1 MSRLTRRTIQLGET
15 WLRSREEAESKDILK
30 GMEIV
35 KLVIVAR
42 VGLLGFFIAVFF
54 ILSCLT
60 RKRTCFFTLL
70 PKVTKSIR

>member
-1 MSRLTRRTIQLGET
+1 MSGLTRRTIQLGET

-42 VGLLGFFIAVFF
+42 VGLLGFFIAVL
-54 ILSCLT
+54 LSCL
-60 RKRTCFFTLL
+60 
-70 PKVTKSIR
+70 V

>member
-42 VGLLGFFIAVFF
+42 VGLLGFLIAVFYLVLF
-54 ILSCLT
+54 DKKKDL
-60 RKRTCFFTLL
+60 FFYLIT
-70 PKVTKSIR
+70 